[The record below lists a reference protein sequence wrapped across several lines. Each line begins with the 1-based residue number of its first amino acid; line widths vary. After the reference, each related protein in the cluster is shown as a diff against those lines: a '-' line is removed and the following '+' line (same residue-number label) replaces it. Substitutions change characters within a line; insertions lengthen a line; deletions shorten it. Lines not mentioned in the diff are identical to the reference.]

1 DPRPWIKHEHWPR
14 DDYPLRSDFDPASSM
29 PAREH
34 GDYAYVQSGSE
45 GVYEIP
51 VGPVHAGIIEPG
63 HFRFLAVGEQILSM
77 EERLGYVHKGIERA
91 MQGKSAEEGVRLAA
105 RVSGDTSVGHA
116 WAFVHACEY
125 AADIEIPK
133 RACHL
138 RAVLCERERMANH
151 IGDIGAICNDAAF
164 AFMHA
169 QCLRLREDMAR
180 LHARLFGHRLLMD
193 TIVPGGV
200 AHDLNSEMR
209 AGLSQQT
216 LDLAAEVEH
225 LRSIYADHPSIQ
237 ERVIGSGTVSIE
249 DARDI
254 GLLGFAGRAS
264 GDYPDE
270 RIEEAYAPYDELEVG
285 IAEGKQGDVA
295 TRVWV
300 RFEEIADSARMIVQ
314 LLDQLPEGDSRSEW
328 IAPEAGVSGFSAIEG
343 WRGEIAAWVRFGE
356 GGLID
361 RYFVRDPS
369 AINWLG
375 LELAVREVPVPDF
388 PLNNKS
394 FNCSYSGNDL

>member
-1 DPRPWIKHEHWPR
+1 ME
-14 DDYPLRSDFDPASSM
+14 
-29 PAREH
+29 
-34 GDYAYVQSGSE
+34 Q
-45 GVYEIP
+45 
-51 VGPVHAGIIEPG
+51 
-63 HFRFLAVGEQILSM
+63 RF
-77 EERLGYVHKGIERA
+77 GYVHKGIERA
-91 MQGKSAEEGVRLAA
+91 MQGKSAEDGVCLAA

-116 WAFVHACEY
+116 WAFAHACEY
-125 AADIEIPK
+125 AGDIEIPK
-133 RACHL
+133 RASYL
-138 RAVLCERERMANH
+138 RAVLCERERMVNH

-164 AFMHA
+164 AFMHV

-180 LHARLFGHRLLMD
+180 LHAKLFGHRLLMD

-200 AHDLNSEMR
+200 VHDLNSEQR
-209 AGLSQQT
+209 AELRQQT
-216 LDLAAEVEH
+216 VDLAAEVEH

-237 ERVIGSGTVSIE
+237 ERVIGSGAVSIE
-249 DARDI
+249 DARDL

-285 IAEGKQGDVA
+285 IARGELGDVA

-300 RFEEIADSARMIVQ
+300 RFEEIAYAARMIVQ
-314 LLDQLPEGDSRSEW
+314 LLDQLPDGDICMHW
-328 IAPEAGVSGFSAIEG
+328 QAPEAGVSGFAAIES
-343 WRGEIAAWVRFGE
+343 WRGEIATWVRFGE